1 MPSRWLRGS
10 INRLRPEAEGF
21 LSVLGSPAVLL
32 HFLNEVPAVLAEGPI
47 LLNFAGA
54 TRGISFRDLV

>member
-1 MPSRWLRGS
+1 M
-10 INRLRPEAEGF
+10 RPEAEGF

-54 TRGISFRDLV
+54 T